1 MRMKQNVTI
10 ALPAGLNA
18 TFGRTPSARTSS
30 RRTTGL
36 RTLAGATVVEAG
48 DLGEKGEQVVP
59 QERIRIAFVIDVIGA
74 WNLGGTE
81 KQLARL
87 VSTLDKRIF
96 EPVIFVLKPTP
107 AAEASDLGCPVILV
121 NDSKSQSRIT
131 LFRKLRSALKDFCP
145 HIVQT
150 FFIDGTFYG
159 SLAAWLNRVPVI
171 IQSRRNAGHWQK
183 ARHTLALRA
192 INHLADSWQCNS
204 HFVAGRLQRMEHVPP
219 ERIAVLPNS
228 IDLAHFSPV
237 AESERLATR
246 VRLGLPAEAP
256 VFVAVATLRPVKGL
270 STIIEAVTR
279 IRAHLPKAVFLLVG
293 EGPQRKELVDQIMQK
308 NLGEMIRLVGG
319 QKDVRPWLAAADIGI
334 LGSYS
339 ESSSNALLEYMAMG
353 LPAVVSDIP
362 ANRELVSGEFFAAG
376 NAAELAERLLG
387 LWNQPALRQDMSRR
401 YQEAAIPY
409 GEASLSQLA
418 QDYYIGLSS
427 PFLRQRGTEHS
438 SELNPLSRQVLKRKA
453 GQR

>member
-10 ALPAGLNA
+10 ALPTGLPA
-18 TFGRTPSARTSS
+18 SFGRTPSARTSS
-30 RRTTGL
+30 RRATGL
-36 RTLAGATVVEAG
+36 RTPAGATEMKVS

-59 QERIRIAFVIDVIGA
+59 RERIRIAFVIDLIGA

-81 KQLARL
+81 KQLAHL
-87 VSTLDKRIF
+87 ASTLDKRIF
-96 EPVIFVLKPTP
+96 EPAIFVLKRTP
-107 AAEASDLGCPVILV
+107 GAAATDVGCPVISV
-121 NDSKSQSRIT
+121 NDSESQSRIA
-131 LFRKLRSALKDFCP
+131 LLLKLRSALKDFCP

-159 SLAAWLNRVPVI
+159 TLAAWLNRVPVI
-171 IQSRRNAGHWQK
+171 VQSRRNAGHWQK
-183 ARHTLALRA
+183 ARHALALRA
-192 INHLADSWQCNS
+192 INHLVDSWQCNS
-204 HFVAGRLQRMEHVPP
+204 HFVADRIRRMEHVPA

-237 AESERLATR
+237 AEGERLATR
-246 VRLGLPAEAP
+246 IRLGLPADAP

-270 STIIEAVTR
+270 STIIEAAAR
-279 IRAHLPKAVFLLVG
+279 IRAHLPQAMFLLVG
-293 EGPQRKELVDQIMQK
+293 EGPQRRELAEQIMQK
-308 NLGEMIRLVGG
+308 NLAEMVRLVGG
-319 QKDVRPWLAAADIGI
+319 QQDVRPWLAAADIGI

-387 LWNQPALRQDMSRR
+387 LWNQPVLRQDMSRR
-401 YQEAAIPY
+401 YREGAIPY

-427 PFLRQRGTEHS
+427 PFLRPQKTEHS
-438 SELNPLSRQVLKRKA
+438 SELNPLNQQVLKRKA
-453 GQR
+453 GQW

>member
-1 MRMKQNVTI
+1 MEV
-10 ALPAGLNA
+10 
-18 TFGRTPSARTSS
+18 SD
-30 RRTTGL
+30 L
-36 RTLAGATVVEAG
+36 R
-48 DLGEKGEQVVP
+48 DNGEVVP
-59 QERIRIAFVIDVIGA
+59 RERIRIAFVIDVIGG

-81 KQLARL
+81 KQLAHL
-87 VSTLDKRIF
+87 ASTLDQRIF

-107 AAEASDLGCPVILV
+107 AAEDCDVGCPVISV
-121 NDSKSQSRIT
+121 GNSRSQSRIT
-131 LFRKLRSALKDFCP
+131 LFLKLRSALKDFCP

-159 SLAAWLNRVPVI
+159 TLAAWLNRVPVI
-171 IQSRRNAGHWQK
+171 VQSRRNAGHWQK
-183 ARHTLALRA
+183 AHHTLALRA

-204 HFVAGRLQRMEHVPP
+204 HFVAGRLQRMERVPS

-246 VRLGLPAEAP
+246 ARLGLPADAP
-256 VFVAVATLRPVKGL
+256 IFVAVATLRPVKGL
-270 STIIEAVTR
+270 TTIIEAATR
-279 IRAHLPKAVFLLVG
+279 IRAHLPQAVFLLVG
-293 EGPQRKELVDQIMQK
+293 EGPQRKELAEEIVQK
-308 NLGEMIRLVGG
+308 DLGETVHLVGG

-387 LWNQPALRQDMSRR
+387 LWNQAVLRQDMSRR
-401 YQEAAIPY
+401 YREGAIPY

-427 PFLRQRGTEHS
+427 PSLRPRGAEHS
-438 SELNPLSRQVLKRKA
+438 SELNPLNRQLLKRKA

>member
-1 MRMKQNVTI
+1 MKQNVTI
-10 ALPAGLNA
+10 ALPTGLNA

-36 RTLAGATVVEAG
+36 RTLGGATVMEVG
-48 DLGEKGEQVVP
+48 DLREKGEQVVP
-59 QERIRIAFVIDVIGA
+59 RERVRIAFVIDLIGA

-81 KQLARL
+81 KQLAHL

-107 AAEASDLGCPVILV
+107 AAEATDVGCPVISV
-121 NDSKSQSRIT
+121 NESNSQSRIA
-131 LFRKLRSALKDFCP
+131 LFLKLRSALKGFCP

-171 IQSRRNAGHWQK
+171 VQSRRNAGHWQK
-183 ARHTLALRA
+183 AHHTLALRA
-192 INHLADSWQCNS
+192 LNHLADSWQCNS
-204 HFVAGRLQRMEHVPP
+204 RFVAGRLQRMEHVPV

-228 IDLAHFSPV
+228 IDLARFSPV
-237 AESERLATR
+237 EESERLATR

-270 STIIEAVTR
+270 STIVEAATR
-279 IRAHLPKAVFLLVG
+279 IRGHLPHAMFLLVG
-293 EGPQRKELVDQIMQK
+293 EGPQREELAEQIMQK
-308 NLGEMIRLVGG
+308 NLAEMVRLVGG
-319 QKDVRPWLAAADIGI
+319 QEDVRPWLAAADIGI

-362 ANRELVSGEFFAAG
+362 ANRELASGEFFAAG
-376 NAAELAERLLG
+376 NAGDLAERLLG
-387 LWNQPALRQDMSRR
+387 LWNQPVLRRDMSRR
-401 YQEAAIPY
+401 YREAAIPY
-409 GEASLSQLA
+409 GEASLTQLA

-427 PFLRQRGTEHS
+427 PFLRPRGTEHS
-438 SELNPLSRQVLKRKA
+438 SELNPLNQQLLKRKA

>member
-1 MRMKQNVTI
+1 MHMKQNVTVG
-10 ALPAGLNA
+10 LPARLGA
-18 TFGRTPSARTSS
+18 AFGRTSSATASS
-30 RRTTGL
+30 RCSTGSRTP
-36 RTLAGATVVEAG
+36 AGVTVLEAG
-48 DLGEKGEQVVP
+48 DLREKGEQVAP
-59 QERIRIAFVIDVIGA
+59 RERVRIAFVIDLIGA

-81 KQLARL
+81 KQLAHL
-87 VSTLDKRIF
+87 VSTLDQRIF

-107 AAEASDLGCPVILV
+107 AAEASDVGCPVISV
-121 NDSKSQSRIT
+121 NDSKIQSRIAVF
-131 LFRKLRSALKDFCP
+131 LKLRSALKDFCP

-171 IQSRRNAGHWQK
+171 VQSRRNAGHWQK
-183 ARHTLALRA
+183 AHHALALRA

-204 HFVAGRLQRMEHVPP
+204 RFVAGRLQRVEHVPA

-237 AESERLATR
+237 GESERLATR
-246 VRLGLPAEAP
+246 VRLGLPADAP

-270 STIIEAVTR
+270 STIIEVATR
-279 IRAHLPKAVFLLVG
+279 IRAHLPQAMFLLVG
-293 EGPQRKELVDQIMQK
+293 EGPQRKELAEEIMQK
-308 NLGEMIRLVGG
+308 NLAEMVRLVGG
-319 QKDVRPWLAAADIGI
+319 QKDVRPWLAAADVGI

-376 NAAELAERLLG
+376 NAVELADRLLS
-387 LWNQPALRQDMSRR
+387 LWNQPALRQAMTRSYR
-401 YQEAAIPY
+401 EAAIPY

-427 PFLRQRGTEHS
+427 PFLRPRGTEHS
-438 SELNPLSRQVLKRKA
+438 SELNPLSRKVLKRKA